1 MRDFNKL
8 LLETIYPGDKILL
21 TCKKFEQLN
30 QHMFSN
36 KCRQNLQS
44 VNRENVF
51 FPSTYKSFKKMTTY
65 NSRTEEISTNTKESI
80 SYRPFS
86 LVTVKVN

>member
-8 LLETIYPGDKILL
+8 LLEAIHPGDKILL
-21 TCKKFEQLN
+21 ACKKFEQLN

-36 KCRQNLQS
+36 KWGQSLQP

-65 NSRTEEISTNTKESI
+65 NSR
-80 SYRPFS
+80 RQ
-86 LVTVKVN
+86 